1 MGIDANE
8 KQIGKGR
15 AMINLDDE
23 LAEDY
28 LAECREHL
36 DTVDTDLMAMENG
49 GAKLDEEL
57 INRVFRALH
66 SVKGGAGFF
75 DLVKVRGLAHQ
86 MEEAMA
92 LIRSRKIVPTPS
104 VVRVLLGANDR
115 LSELLEDAGS
125 SNEAEI
131 NELLGA
137 LAGLCT
143 DHTSAAQGPVCAGG
157 QRGIPLR
164 VLLVED
170 NFASRLLLQ
179 TFLTRYGECHI
190 AVNGRE
196 AVEAFHAALERG
208 QSYDLVCMDI
218 MMPEMDG
225 REAVRR
231 IRAMEEGRG
240 ILSTYGTKIIMTT
253 AVDEIKDVVLC
264 FKELCDAYLVKPID
278 LSQLL
283 GHLRAYRLVR

>member
-1 MGIDANE
+1 
-8 KQIGKGR
+8 
-15 AMINLDDE
+15 MINLDDE
-23 LAEDY
+23 VVEEY
-28 LAECREHL
+28 LTECREHVAAIEAEL
-36 DTVDTDLMAMENG
+36 LAME
-49 GAKLDEEL
+49 
-57 INRVFRALH
+57 
-66 SVKGGAGFF
+66 KGGAQIDDEVLNRAIRAIHSVRGGGSLFA
-75 DLVKVRGLAHQ
+75 LVKVRELAHQ
-86 MEEAMA
+86 MEVAMA
-92 LIRSRKIVPTPS
+92 QIRSRLIVPKPN
-104 VVRVLLGANDR
+104 VVRVLLHANDR
-115 LSELLEDAGS
+115 LSGLIEDPGT
-125 SNEAEI
+125 SNEADI
-131 NELLGA
+131 NEVVGA

-143 DHTSAAQGPVCAGG
+143 GQTSAAQGTVCAGG
-157 QRGIPLR
+157 PRGMPLR

-179 TFLTRYGECHI
+179 SFLSRYGECHI

-231 IRAMEEGRG
+231 IRAMEEARG

-278 LSQLL
+278 LSELV
-283 GHLRAYRLVR
+283 GHLRAYRLVP

>member
-1 MGIDANE
+1 
-8 KQIGKGR
+8 
-15 AMINLDDE
+15 MINLDDE
-23 LAEDY
+23 LAEEY
-28 LAECREHL
+28 LAECRDHL
-36 DTVDTDLMAMENG
+36 DRVETDLMAMEKG
-49 GAKLDEEL
+49 GAELDEEL
-57 INRVFRALH
+57 IHRVFRAVH

-75 DLVKVRGLAHQ
+75 ELVKVRELAHR

-92 LIRSRKIVPTPS
+92 QIRSRKIVPTPH
-104 VVRVLLGANDR
+104 VVRVLLDAADR
-115 LSELLEDAGS
+115 LGELLDDPGV
-125 SNEAEI
+125 SNEADITEVVGS
-131 NELLGA
+131 LT
-137 LAGLCT
+137 GLCT
-143 DHTSAAQGPVCAGG
+143 HQSPAAQGHVGGGG
-157 QRGIPLR
+157 QHGMPLR

-179 TFLTRYGECHI
+179 SFLSRYGECHI

-196 AVEAFHAALERG
+196 AVEAFNSALERG

-231 IRAMEEGRG
+231 IRAMEEARG

-278 LSQLL
+278 LSKLV
-283 GHLRAYRLVR
+283 GHLRAYRLVP